1 MLSGSSTAAVLTTW
15 KVGCSRD
22 ISSKKALEWFSTK
35 LAVPRN
41 FFMKN
46 RDGCRAGVLGA
57 IGWGLGAG
65 CGGGWG
71 AWGLDGIAAK
81 HLQKQF
87 AEFAVFHGLVP
98 PLVSYHYS
106 GKKEKWQPIFGDI
119 KTPPADGTG
128 LPGYV
133 YLASL

>member
-65 CGGGWG
+65 CGGLGGWG
-71 AWGLDGIAAK
+71 
-81 HLQKQF
+81 
-87 AEFAVFHGLVP
+87 
-98 PLVSYHYS
+98 S
-106 GKKEKWQPIFGDI
+106 G
-119 KTPPADGTG
+119 
-128 LPGYV
+128 
-133 YLASL
+133 